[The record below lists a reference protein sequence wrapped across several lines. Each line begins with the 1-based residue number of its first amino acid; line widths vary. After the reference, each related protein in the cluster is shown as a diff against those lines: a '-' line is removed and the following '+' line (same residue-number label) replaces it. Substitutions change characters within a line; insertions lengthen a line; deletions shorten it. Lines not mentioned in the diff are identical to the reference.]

1 MYVNSQIY
9 VSFSVS
15 IRTRFSKHVSV
26 VNTLTEVYNV
36 DMATVATQPQTVRIH
51 TGDEYIVGEIIEYAG
66 QECKVSKNGALYGYT
81 SKGFITP
88 PGPDHAL
95 EPVRTS
101 EQGRELASTRWHAP
115 RQKAAIA
122 AVAEAA
128 GNNAL
133 DTIELADGY
142 MVQAMIS
149 EVVLNPEERGADRIK
164 AWEAVLE
171 HSGMSGKAPK
181 QAQQQPAEA
190 EVQFLRS
197 TLTNIVAAAMAA
209 AERKQEN
216 G

>member
-1 MYVNSQIY
+1 MEAQA
-9 VSFSVS
+9 
-15 IRTRFSKHVSV
+15 
-26 VNTLTEVYNV
+26 E
-36 DMATVATQPQTVRIH
+36 PQTITLA
-51 TGDEYIVGEIIEYAG
+51 TGEQVVAG
-66 QECKVSKNGALYGYT
+66 QIVEYMGRECKVSKNGALYDLDT
-81 SKGFITP
+81 HRFITP
-88 PGPDHAL
+88 PAPEYAL

-149 EVVLNPEERGADRIK
+149 EVVLNTNERGADRIK

-181 QAQQQPAEA
+181 QAQQQPAGGIQLSIGA
-190 EVQFLRS
+190 D
-197 TLTNIVAAAMAA
+197 VAAEFMQRLMDRAQQRGLMD
-209 AERKQEN
+209 E
-216 G
+216 